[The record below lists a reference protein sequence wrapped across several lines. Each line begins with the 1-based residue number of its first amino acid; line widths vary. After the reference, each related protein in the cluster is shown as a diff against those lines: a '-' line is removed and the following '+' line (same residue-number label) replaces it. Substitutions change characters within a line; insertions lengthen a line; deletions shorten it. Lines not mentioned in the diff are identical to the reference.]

1 MVIPA
6 PPPDIHSRVTRRR
19 FDDDEYYRRAREL
32 GLGLDSL
39 MAEYGLRMGN
49 FRRVLDFGV
58 GCGRILVNYEPL
70 FERVSFCGSDIDPV
84 TVDWCRA
91 NIPKVHFTVNGEW
104 PPLDFESGSFD
115 FVYAISVFTHLPE

>member
-58 GCGRILVNYEPL
+58 GCGRILAHPEPVFRHKRIKPEAQL
-70 FERVSFCGSDIDPV
+70 AGASIIFVIIKPAPCDARVDVGRRGRNNH
-84 TVDWCRA
+84 W
-91 NIPKVHFTVNGEW
+91 
-104 PPLDFESGSFD
+104 
-115 FVYAISVFTHLPE
+115 